1 MSPENPDQP
10 TGDII
15 RQLFP
20 PDALISA
27 GMAET
32 STTTFEFQKVRERL
46 HRFQFVVPSPMSSKL
61 GLTQEGKESGRC
73 LGNTGPR
80 RFLVTEFD
88 FKSTND
94 NGKPTRWASLID
106 RWQANSATVQDAC
119 AALILHLKQYGPL
132 VLVVFSGG
140 KSLHAWWY
148 CAGEPEREGSRLN
161 KFMRYAATL
170 GADSKTYTRSQFVRM
185 PGATPTRR
193 TQTDS
198 SLFKHHKNSKPTKT
212 QKHE

>member
-106 RWQANSATVQDAC
+106 RVAS
-119 AALILHLKQYGPL
+119 KQRNRARRVCGSNPASEAIRSTRI
-132 VLVVFSGG
+132 SGF
-140 KSLHAWWY
+140 L
-148 CAGEPEREGSRLN
+148 
-161 KFMRYAATL
+161 
-170 GADSKTYTRSQFVRM
+170 
-185 PGATPTRR
+185 RR
-193 TQTDS
+193 
-198 SLFKHHKNSKPTKT
+198 
-212 QKHE
+212 